1 MAKKQTNGTPVNN
14 ENKQLRNAKVRIGI
28 GAALATIAVGLSI
41 SAAFGFLVDSIVW
54 VASGIALLPASAGLI
69 IPGFTKL
76 NRLNKSSKVVN
87 NEQLVETKPEKIVE
101 QEVAKIKE
109 KTEVKETTKK
119 TLEDYRIKS
128 DDIPQKNNYFAIYEE
143 SGKVLAYEISGDNG
157 YINNLY
163 RFISQKEANNWVIVI
178 CDDKGEKHTHNVF
191 KGEYSKAMPMVVN
204 ESSAISKSL
213 REEEL
218 VA

>member
-1 MAKKQTNGTPVNN
+1 MAKKQTNETPVN
-14 ENKQLRNAKVRIGI
+14 EKKQIRHARARIGI
-28 GAALATIAVGLSI
+28 GAVLAIAAVGLSI
-41 SAAFGFLVDSIVW
+41 ATVFGFFVDSIVW
-54 VASGIALLPASAGLI
+54 LASGLVLLPGSAALI
-69 IPGFTKL
+69 IPSSKKI

-101 QEVAKIKE
+101 QKVAKIKE
-109 KTEVKETTKK
+109 KTEVKEINK

-128 DDIPQKNNYFAIYEE
+128 YDIPQKNNYFAIYEE

-163 RFISQKEANNWVIVI
+163 RFISQKEANNCVIVI

-191 KGEYSKAMPMVVN
+191 KGEYNRTMPNVIN
-204 ESSAISKSL
+204 EISAISKSL